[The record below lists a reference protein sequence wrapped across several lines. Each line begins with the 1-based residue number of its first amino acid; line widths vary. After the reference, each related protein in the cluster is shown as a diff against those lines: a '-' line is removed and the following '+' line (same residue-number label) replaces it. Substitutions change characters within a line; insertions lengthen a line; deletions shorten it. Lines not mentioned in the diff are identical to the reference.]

1 MFIGNTKAV
10 KLLEKSMEN
19 GRVSHAYLFSG
30 PENVGKLALAKIFSR
45 SLILEKPFDLGI
57 KEEKNPFDLIVLSP
71 EIEEKKGIIKEKEIK
86 IESIRSLQK
95 ELALFPYEGKYKI
108 LIVDNAHK
116 LTVSSQNAL
125 LKILEEPNETSIIIL
140 VTHEESKIIPTIKSR
155 CQKVNFS
162 LVDTEK
168 IRKELQ
174 VSKEISLFSMG
185 KPGLVFNMT
194 KNPEEL
200 EMKKKNLEVISKFS
214 GFGIN
219 KRFEIAEDLAQNLAQ
234 GIKIMEFWIWA
245 IRNKIFENSNRND
258 FFSFKTIEKI
268 EKTLDMLKNTNV
280 NARLAIESLFLEI

>member
-1 MFIGNTKAV
+1 
-10 KLLEKSMEN
+10 MEN

-86 IESIRSLQK
+86 IESIRGLQK

-155 CQKVNFS
+155 CQKVNFF
-162 LVDTEK
+162 LVDIEK

-174 VSKEISLFSMG
+174 VSEEISLFSMG

-268 EKTLDMLKNTNV
+268 EKTLDKLKNTNV